1 MDRDPTLLGTVQDV
15 RGATISVSLDQSTAS
30 GLTFVHGEAYRI
42 GQVGSFI
49 RIPLGYIDLFGIVA
63 QVGAGAVPDRLLEQ
77 HPFGNRWMT
86 VQLIGEG
93 ERNGEFQRGLSQ
105 YPTIDDKVFLVTD
118 RDLAKI
124 YGRPLNADFV
134 RVGQLASSESIP
146 ALVSMNKLVSRHSA
160 VVGST
165 GAGKSTTVAGL
176 LAAMS
181 SQTEFPNARIVVFD
195 IHGEYAR
202 ALSDRATVFR
212 VNPNSAI
219 NEVPLFIPYWALT
232 FDEFLSVTLGK
243 LDDAG
248 RAAVQDRIVALK
260 KATLQNAAAA
270 GLTIAG
276 ADIDTV
282 TIDTPVPFSIHE
294 LWFDLH
300 CAIHSTHYERPGVQ
314 QSRDTWALEMDGG
327 NPVQPG
333 DAINVIPPLFRGI
346 KNVAGDAEKIRLSN
360 ASLNI
365 SRPLDALAG
374 RLRDP
379 RFDFLFRPGQWLSP
393 PSSAPQRDLDT
404 LLQAWLGG
412 TNVVSILDLS
422 GIPTTILSDLV
433 GAILRTMFDALF
445 WARKQSEGSR
455 ERPVLLVLEEAH
467 AYVSQG
473 ESGPAA
479 QAVRR
484 IAKEGRKYGLGLM
497 LVSQR
502 PSEIDTT
509 ILSQCGTIFAM
520 RLSNASDRSQI
531 TAVAPDNLD
540 GLFAMLPVL
549 RTGEA
554 IIVGE
559 AVNLPLRALIDAPPS
574 NRRPDGD
581 DPIVVSTKKSDGGFS
596 SAGGWNQAR
605 TPEVYGTVMEL
616 WRRQLLQP
624 PGKAN
629 ITMNRTP
636 VTSESL
642 ASIGYDEATL
652 TLEVEFIRGAVY
664 QYFDVPK
671 SVHDELINASS
682 HGTYLAQQIK
692 GQFRYARM

>member
-30 GLTFVHGEAYRI
+30 GLTFVQGEAYRI
-42 GQVGSFI
+42 GQVGSFV

-63 QVGAGAVPDRLLEQ
+63 QVGAGAVPEKLLEL
-77 HPFGNRWMT
+77 HPFGNRWIT
-86 VQLIGEG
+86 VQLVGEG
-93 ERNGEFQRGLSQ
+93 ERNGSFQRGLSQ
-105 YPTIDDKVFLVTD
+105 YPTIDDKVYLVTD
-118 RDLAKI
+118 RDLARI
-124 YGRPLNADFV
+124 YGRPRNTDFV
-134 RVGQLASSESIP
+134 RVGQLASAESIP

-181 SQTEFPNARIVVFD
+181 SQAVFPSARIVVFD

-202 ALSDRATVFR
+202 ALSDRASVFR
-212 VNPNSAI
+212 VNPNPAI
-219 NEVPLFIPYWALT
+219 GEVPLLIPYWALT
-232 FDEFLSVTLGK
+232 FDEFLSVTLGR
-243 LDDAG
+243 LDDSG
-248 RAAVQDRIVALK
+248 RAAVQDRIVSLK
-260 KATLQNAAAA
+260 KATLERTASA
-270 GLTIAG
+270 GLTISG
-276 ADIDTV
+276 AESAAVTV
-282 TIDTPVPFSIHE
+282 DSPIPFSIHE

-300 CAIHSTHYERPGVQ
+300 CAMHATHHERPGVQ
-314 QSRDTWALEMDGG
+314 QSRDTWALEMDGT
-327 NPVQPG
+327 NPVQLG
-333 DAINVIPPLFRGI
+333 DAARVIPPAFRAA
-346 KNVAGDAEKIRLSN
+346 KDVKDDPEKIRLSK
-360 ASLNI
+360 STLNI

-379 RFDFLFRPGQWLSP
+379 RFDFLFRPGEWHSP
-393 PSSAPQRDLDT
+393 PAGVPQRDLDT

-412 TNVVSILDLS
+412 ANIVSILDLS
-422 GIPTTILSDLV
+422 GIPTTILSDLI
-433 GAILRTMFDALF
+433 GALLRTLFDSLF
-445 WARKQSEGSR
+445 WSRKQSEGSR
-455 ERPVLLVLEEAH
+455 ERPLLVVLEEAH

-484 IAKEGRKYGLGLM
+484 IAKEGRKYGIGLM

-509 ILSQCGTIFAM
+509 ILSQCGTVFAM
-520 RLSNASDRSQI
+520 RLSNASDRGQV

-540 GLFAMLPVL
+540 GLFAMLPIL

-559 AVNLPLRALIDAPPS
+559 AVNLPLRALIDAPPP

-581 DPIVVSTKKSDGGFS
+581 DPTVVSESKPDGGYS
-596 SAGGWNQAR
+596 TAGGWNQAR
-605 TPEVYGTVMEL
+605 SPESYCTMVEL
-616 WRRQLLQP
+616 WRRQALHP
-624 PGKAN
+624 PARAR
-629 ITMNRTP
+629 ITMDRAQ
-636 VTSESL
+636 VSSTSI
-642 ASIGYDEATL
+642 ASIGYDEPSL
-652 TLEVEFIRGAVY
+652 TLEVEFLDASVY

-671 SVHDELINASS
+671 NVYDELMSAGS
-682 HGTYLAQQIK
+682 HGQYLAQQVK